1 MLKKQ
6 EITKTCDLCL
16 VTYPDKEEYYLGS
29 ASDVDLINF
38 KVLGATQ
45 IYNFR
50 GKITIP
56 FDLVI
61 NNCKLEV
68 VEKYGYKNI
77 KDVKNIINV

>member
-16 VTYPDKEEYYLGS
+16 VSYPDRKEYYLGT
-29 ASDVDLINF
+29 ASDTDLSTF
-38 KVLGATQ
+38 KTAGATD

-50 GKITIP
+50 AKLTIP
-56 FDLVI
+56 FELLI

-68 VEKYGYKNI
+68 VEKYGHKNI
-77 KDVKNIINV
+77 N